1 MLNFRGIYKLHPWS
15 LTWNLRIHPW
25 KRKIIFQTIIF
36 KFYVKLQGHIQITPL
51 KFNMEPENTPL
62 EKENHLPVP
71 IIFKFYVKLQGHIQI
86 TPLKFNM
93 EPENTPLEK
102 ENHLPVPIIFKFYV
116 KLQGHIQIIRH
127 DKTRQTPPP
136 WPRPCRVQHP
146 TWRDHQRST
155 WRNSEKQR
163 RGNPRKTK
171 FPKDSFYDWM
181 IFFLFGN
188 INQEKC
194 SWKMRRRKSLM
205 N

>member
-1 MLNFRGIYKLHPWS
+1 MGGSTLNIFFRGIYKLHPWS

-36 KFYVKLQGHIQITPL
+36 KFYVKLQGHIQI
-51 KFNMEPENTPL
+51 
-62 EKENHLPVP
+62 
-71 IIFKFYVKLQGHIQI
+71 
-86 TPLKFNM
+86 
-93 EPENTPLEK
+93 
-102 ENHLPVPIIFKFYV
+102 
-116 KLQGHIQIIRH
+116 IRH

-136 WPRPCRVQHP
+136 WPRLCRVQHP

-181 IFFLFGN
+181 IFFLVRKH
-188 INQEKC
+188 QPR
-194 SWKMRRRKSLM
+194 KMQLKDEAKKIFNELILEYNYHAKLVSKIFKPSALLTMKSFKT
-205 N
+205 